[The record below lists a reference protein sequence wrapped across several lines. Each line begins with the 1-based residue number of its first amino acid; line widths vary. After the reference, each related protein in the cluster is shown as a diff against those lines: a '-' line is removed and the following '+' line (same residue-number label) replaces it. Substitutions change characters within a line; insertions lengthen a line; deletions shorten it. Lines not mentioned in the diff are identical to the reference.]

1 MDDLFHY
8 MSRRKKEKNLRESTL
23 MASKIQEK
31 LKMILKKL
39 LKMRVMKKMMHHLN
53 PIPKLSPMTYYI
65 NILKLM
71 KVRKKMILKWNMLI
85 MKMKKN
91 QLIY

>member
-1 MDDLFHY
+1 MEERKELEGINLDGIKNSREIEDD
-8 MSRRKKEKNLRESTL
+8 SEEVTENESDEANE
-23 MASKIQEK
+23 ASFESNSKA
-31 LKMILKKL
+31 
-39 LKMRVMKKMMHHLN
+39 
-53 PIPKLSPMTYYI
+53 PMTYYI